1 MRYLK
6 RTGWGM
12 AIRSA
17 LVCVAA
23 VLAVALGGCSSSG
36 GDDVAGGTPA
46 ATKAVAAAD
55 GGAAVDAGTAPISAD
70 ALCAHLK
77 KELPRIKAVGSEVGA
92 MAQLTI
98 SIANLYDDHLP
109 ELDGDVL
116 DAQATKTC
124 PQTRTEILKAAG
136 VDSFTDL

>member
-1 MRYLK
+1 MGLRP
-6 RTGWGM
+6 G
-12 AIRSA
+12 

-23 VLAVALGGCSSSG
+23 AFALALTGCSSSG
-36 GDDVAGGTPA
+36 GDDAAARVPA
-46 ATKAVAAAD
+46 AEAPAGDTKA
-55 GGAAVDAGTAPISAD
+55 APISAE

-92 MAQLTI
+92 MAQLTV
-98 SIANLYDDHLP
+98 SIANLYEDHLT

-124 PQTRTEILKAAG
+124 PETRTEILKAAG

>member
-1 MRYLK
+1 MGLR
-6 RTGWGM
+6 
-12 AIRSA
+12 AA

-23 VLAVALGGCSSSG
+23 VFAVALSGCSSSG
-36 GDDVAGGTPA
+36 GDEVAGSAPA
-46 ATKAVAAAD
+46 ATKAAETTA
-55 GGAAVDAGTAPISAD
+55 APISAED
-70 ALCAHLK
+70 LCAHLK

-98 SIANLYDDHLP
+98 SIANLYEDHLP

-116 DAQATKTC
+116 DAQATKSC
-124 PQTRTEILKAAG
+124 PQTRTEILTAAG

>member
-1 MRYLK
+1 MHVMK
-6 RTGWGM
+6 RTGHGP

-17 LVCVAA
+17 LVCVAG
-23 VLAVALGGCSSSG
+23 VVALALSGCSSSG
-36 GDDVAGGTPA
+36 GDDTTGSAPVETTAAAAA
-46 ATKAVAAAD
+46 AT
-55 GGAAVDAGTAPISAD
+55 GAPISAD

-77 KELPRIKAVGSEVGA
+77 EELPRIKAVGSEVGA

-98 SIANLYDDHLP
+98 SIANLYEDHLP
-109 ELDGDVL
+109 ELDGNVL

>member
-1 MRYLK
+1 
-6 RTGWGM
+6 
-12 AIRSA
+12 
-17 LVCVAA
+17 VAA
-23 VLAVALGGCSSSG
+23 AFAFALTLTGCSSSG
-36 GDDVAGGTPA
+36 EDAAGTTTGTTAGTA
-46 ATKAVAAAD
+46 AAGTKAAD
-55 GGAAVDAGTAPISAD
+55 AKAGGAASAPISAED
-70 ALCAHLK
+70 LCAHLK

-98 SIANLYDDHLP
+98 SIANLYDDHLE